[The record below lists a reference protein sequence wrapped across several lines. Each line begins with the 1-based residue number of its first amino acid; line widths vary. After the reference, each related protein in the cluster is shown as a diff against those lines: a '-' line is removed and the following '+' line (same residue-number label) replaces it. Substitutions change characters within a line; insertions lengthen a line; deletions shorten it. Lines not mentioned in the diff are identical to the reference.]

1 MFIDNIKIMATI
13 PEPLNFASA
22 IAFTQE
28 LLAQSRISASEV
40 AQLVQTEEG
49 ARGFFVTYLTS
60 DFAVSEEII
69 VGLRSHPEI
78 VAELLVKN
86 LAMSTAQQLFHH
98 RRQDEEMAKSSQQVQ
113 ERTARLIK
121 LVNLDLVSEKLQQLV
136 ATIET
141 GGNYQ
146 AFLERWNY
154 DDEQKQAIK
163 VAVNKVLGK

>member
-1 MFIDNIKIMATI
+1 MFKISVMTTI

-28 LLAQSRISASEV
+28 LLAQSKISASEI
-40 AQLVQTEEG
+40 AQLVQTEDG

-60 DFAVSEEII
+60 DFVMSEEII
-69 VGLRSHPEI
+69 VGLRSHSEI
-78 VAELLVKN
+78 VSELLVKN
-86 LAMSTAQQLFHH
+86 LAMSTAQQLYHR
-98 RRQDEEMAKSSQQVQ
+98 RRQDEEMAKSSQKVQ
-113 ERTARLIK
+113 ERTARLMK
-121 LVNLDLVSEKLQQLV
+121 LVNLDLIYDKLQQLV

-163 VAVNKVLGK
+163 AAVNKVLGK

>member
-1 MFIDNIKIMATI
+1 MQLNIRIMTTT

-22 IAFTQE
+22 IAYTQE
-28 LLAQSRISASEV
+28 LLAQSKISASEI

-60 DFAVSEEII
+60 DLAVSEEII

-78 VAELLVKN
+78 IAELLVKN
-86 LAMSTAQQLFHH
+86 LAMSTAQELFHH

-121 LVNLDLVSEKLQQLV
+121 LVNLDLVFEKLQQLI
-136 ATIET
+136 ATIEN